1 MAYNIELANALER
14 AITET
19 ESFKTNVVLPTGQLL
34 ERLRVEELSSEDAE
48 EQSANNSSWLMDEIN
63 RVDRSINS
71 LIEEARSLL
80 ARLSAEASSQSAM
93 AGPEEMLKRVRSTT
107 TDIVCA
113 WDGVCKVLVRQVIES
128 HQTDEQAWTSS
139 WQKEWGEDSQT
150 VINLLSETAKHD
162 SRSKSRTEDR
172 VGPRWS
178 KPDLFTGAQLRYGC
192 NFTGQDLAEILGFS
206 LPLSSYEL
214 TRLSQA
220 IRGGLLKRKVLEAA
234 SVLGDVKMQEGPA
247 TERAGKRLGGLVLE
261 LSGRRIAVGLEV
273 EYTFAPD
280 KKRSMEADLAESFE
294 QARQQGM
301 EYVAAVQQVASS
313 KGKMGTRSILYYA
326 DGDLGKDF
334 DNLSDALNHTTSGS
348 N

>member
-34 ERLRVEELSSEDAE
+34 ERLRVEELSSEVGE

-71 LIEEARSLL
+71 LIVEARSLL

-128 HQTDEQAWTSS
+128 HQTESS
-139 WQKEWGEDSQT
+139 WQKEWGEDSHT
-150 VINLLSETAKHD
+150 VRNVLSETAEHD
-162 SRSKSRTEDR
+162 SGSKRRTEDR

-178 KPDLFTGAQLRYGC
+178 KTDLFTVAQLRYGC
-192 NFTGQDLAEILGFS
+192 NFTGQELAEILGFS
-206 LPLSSYEL
+206 LPLSSSVL
-214 TRLSQA
+214 TRLSQD
-220 IRGGLLKRKVLEAA
+220 IRRGLLKRKVLEVA
-234 SVLGDVKMQEGPA
+234 SVLGDAKVPEGSE
-247 TERAGKRLGGLVLE
+247 TERAAKHPGRLVLE
-261 LSGRRIAVGLEV
+261 LSGRRITVGLEV

-280 KKRSMEADLAESFE
+280 KTPSMEQDLKDSFE

-301 EYVAAVQQVASS
+301 EYGAAVQQVASS
-313 KGKMGTRSILYYA
+313 KGKIGDRSILYYA
-326 DGDLGKDF
+326 DGDPGKDF
-334 DNLSDALNHTTSGS
+334 DNLSDALNHTTSGP

>member
-1 MAYNIELANALER
+1 MAYNIELADALER

-19 ESFKTNVVLPTGQLL
+19 ESFKTNVVLPTRQLL
-34 ERLRVEELSSEDAE
+34 ERLRVEELSSEVGE
-48 EQSANNSSWLMDEIN
+48 ELSANNSTWLMDEIN

-93 AGPEEMLKRVRSTT
+93 AGPEEMLKLIRSTT

-113 WDGVCKVLVRQVIES
+113 WDGVCKVLVSQVIES

-150 VINLLSETAKHD
+150 VINVLSETAKHD
-162 SRSKSRTEDR
+162 SRSKSRAEDR

-178 KPDLFTGAQLRYGC
+178 KPDLFTVAQLRYGC
-192 NFTGQDLAEILGFS
+192 NFTGQELADILGFS
-206 LPLSSYEL
+206 LPLSSLLL
-214 TRLSQA
+214 TRLSQV
-220 IRGGLLKRKVLEAA
+220 IRGGLLKRKVLDDA
-234 SVLGDVKMQEGPA
+234 SVLGDVKMLEGPT
-247 TERAGKRLGGLVLE
+247 TERTAKRLGDLLLE

-273 EYTFAPD
+273 EYKFAPD

-294 QARQQGM
+294 QSRQQGM
-301 EYVAAVQQVASS
+301 EYVAAVQQVDSS
-313 KGKMGTRSILYYA
+313 KGKMGDRSILYYA
-326 DGDLGKDF
+326 DGDLGKGF
-334 DNLSDALNHTTSGS
+334 DNLSDALNHTTSGP